1 MNSFQFIRIKIIQ
14 KDLRAQNENFKVCSQ
29 SRLEPDPTHLGRSRL
44 RDLGLPE
51 SQHRFCI
58 QRFQLDNFYLFIGPL
73 ASVVYEDPVSLRGS
87 TDNKTKMS
95 KELLQK
101 IFLGK

>member
-1 MNSFQFIRIKIIQ
+1 MKI
-14 KDLRAQNENFKVCSQ
+14 LESAARAAWSLIPPILVGVGSETSDF
-29 SRLEPDPTHLGRSRL
+29 RSRNTA
-44 RDLGLPE
+44 
-51 SQHRFCI
+51 SVYII
-58 QRFQLDNFYLFIGPL
+58 QRFKLDNFYLFIGPL